1 MRIKSKLLLFVH
13 SKTVFIFLVPFL
25 FLMYLFNSHVTMFTL
40 FRFDAFLIKIKC
52 CMTVACSI
60 VHFKGYV
67 NKCIYQSFFGSN

>member
-1 MRIKSKLLLFVH
+1 
-13 SKTVFIFLVPFL
+13 
-25 FLMYLFNSHVTMFTL
+25 MYLFNSHVTMFTL

-67 NKCIYQSFFGSN
+67 NKCIYQINCKFIPDQFHFILTLFVAEKVLKKVCRYES